1 MPLNWGFFVI
11 RSSILEDIILF
22 SSGCP
27 KCKVLKQKLDEKKIK
42 YTISED
48 FEELIR
54 QNLQTVPVLK
64 MNGNY
69 YQFSEAIK
77 VVNEL

>member
-1 MPLNWGFFVI
+1 MK
-11 RSSILEDIILF
+11 EIILF

-27 KCKVLKQKLDEKKIK
+27 KCKVLKQKLDDKKINYK
-42 YTISED
+42 LSED
-48 FEELIR
+48 FDELVQ

-64 MNGNY
+64 VDGEY

-77 VVNEL
+77 MVNEL

>member
-1 MPLNWGFFVI
+1 MKNIV
-11 RSSILEDIILF
+11 LF

-27 KCKVLKQKLDEKKIK
+27 KCKVLKQKLDDRKIE
-42 YTISED
+42 YEVSED
-48 FEELIR
+48 FDELIE

-64 MNGNY
+64 INGEY
-69 YQFSEAIK
+69 YQFGEAIK

>member
-1 MPLNWGFFVI
+1 MKNIV
-11 RSSILEDIILF
+11 LF

-27 KCKVLKQKLDEKKIK
+27 KCKVLKQKLDDRKIE
-42 YTISED
+42 YEVSENFD
-48 FEELIR
+48 ELIE

-64 MNGNY
+64 VDGEY
-69 YQFSEAIK
+69 YQFGEAIK

>member
-1 MPLNWGFFVI
+1 MKNIV
-11 RSSILEDIILF
+11 LF

-27 KCKVLKQKLDEKKIK
+27 KCKVLKQKLDDIKIE
-42 YTISED
+42 YEVSED
-48 FEELIR
+48 FDELIE

-64 MNGNY
+64 VNGEY
-69 YQFSEAIK
+69 YQFGEAIK

>member
-1 MPLNWGFFVI
+1 MKN
-11 RSSILEDIILF
+11 IILF

-27 KCKVLKQKLDEKKIK
+27 KCKVLKQKLDDKKIE
-42 YTISED
+42 YEVSED
-48 FEELIR
+48 FDELIA

-64 MNGNY
+64 VDGEY
-69 YQFSEAIK
+69 YQFGEAIK

>member
-1 MPLNWGFFVI
+1 MKNIV
-11 RSSILEDIILF
+11 LF

-27 KCKVLKQKLDEKKIK
+27 KCKVLKQKLDNRKIE
-42 YTISED
+42 YEVSED
-48 FEELIR
+48 FDELIE

-64 MNGNY
+64 INGEY
-69 YQFSEAIK
+69 YQFGEAIK

>member
-1 MPLNWGFFVI
+1 MDN
-11 RSSILEDIILF
+11 IILF

-27 KCKVLKQKLDEKKIK
+27 KCKVLKQKLDDKQIK
-42 YTISED
+42 YEVSED
-48 FEELIR
+48 FDELMR

-64 MNGNY
+64 VNGEY
-69 YQFSEAIK
+69 YQFGEAVK

>member
-1 MPLNWGFFVI
+1 M
-11 RSSILEDIILF
+11 EDIILF

>member
-1 MPLNWGFFVI
+1 LK
-11 RSSILEDIILF
+11 EIILF

-27 KCKVLKQKLDEKKIK
+27 KCKVLKQKLDDKKINYK
-42 YTISED
+42 LSED
-48 FEELIR
+48 FDELVQ

-64 MNGNY
+64 VDGEY

-77 VVNEL
+77 MVNEL

>member
-1 MPLNWGFFVI
+1 MKN
-11 RSSILEDIILF
+11 IILF

-27 KCKVLKQKLDEKKIK
+27 KCKVLKQKLDDRKIK
-42 YTISED
+42 YEVSED
-48 FEELIR
+48 FDELIE

-64 MNGNY
+64 VNGEY
-69 YQFSEAIK
+69 YQFGEAIK